1 MPSPDRKS
9 EIRKRAARVFAE
21 QGYDRASI
29 RDVAKAT
36 EMSLAGLYYYYRGK
50 DEILFDIQHV
60 AFATLLEAHAE
71 ALAGVKDPEEKLAC
85 VVAAHL
91 AFFSDNIA
99 EMKVMS
105 RESEQLTGEYAE
117 RIGEFRRRYV
127 RLVRGILDELG
138 KEHVLRDVPTSV
150 AVFVL
155 FGMMNWMYTWYDP
168 ERDGSAADL
177 GRAVKDIFLHGL
189 ISDETSRRT

>member
-1 MPSPDRKS
+1 MPSPNRKTG
-9 EIRKRAARVFAE
+9 IRKRAAEVFAE
-21 QGYDRASI
+21 RGFDRASI
-29 RDVAKAT
+29 RDVAKAA

-50 DEILFDIQHV
+50 DEILFDIQRE
-60 AFATLLEAHAE
+60 AFSTLLEAHAE
-71 ALAGVKDPEEKLAC
+71 ALAGVKDPEAKLAC
-85 VVAAHL
+85 VIDAHL
-91 AFFSDNIA
+91 SFFSDNIA

-117 RIGEFRRRYV
+117 RIGELRRRYV

-138 KEHVLRDVPTSV
+138 RQHVLRDVANSV

-168 ERDGSAADL
+168 ARDGSAADL
-177 GRAVKDIFLHGL
+177 GRAIKDIFLHGL